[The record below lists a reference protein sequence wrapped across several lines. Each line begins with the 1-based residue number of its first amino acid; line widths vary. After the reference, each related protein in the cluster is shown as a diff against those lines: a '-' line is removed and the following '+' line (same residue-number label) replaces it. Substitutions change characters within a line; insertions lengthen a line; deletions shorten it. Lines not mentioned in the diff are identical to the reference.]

1 VGGGNMAKRG
11 YLALEDGTVLHGETL
26 GRAGEETGEV
36 VFNTGMTGYQE
47 VLTDPSYAGQ
57 IVVMTYPLIGN
68 YGVNV
73 ADCEAR
79 QSFVRGFVVHEACRV
94 PSNWRREKTLDEF
107 LADQGIIG
115 LTGVDTRLLT
125 RRLRTQGTMRGVIT
139 TDCADPEALV
149 ERARNCPLLSGQELV
164 LQVAVREPFTVP
176 GEGPRVVLMDFGAKE
191 NIIRSLHARGLEVVV
206 MPPRT
211 SAREVMA
218 VSPAGV
224 VLSNGPGD
232 PVDVPYAVAA
242 TRELLGRLPVF
253 GICLGHQIMGLA
265 LGGTTYKLKFG
276 HRGANHP
283 VQDLASRRVYITSQN
298 HGFAVA
304 ADSLKDPA
312 VYVSHLNLNDN
323 TVEGLDH
330 REWPAFSVQ
339 YHPEAS
345 PGPHDSDYLFD
356 RFSGLLGGGNHQ

>member
-1 VGGGNMAKRG
+1 MAKRG
-11 YLALEDGTVLHGETL
+11 YLALEDGTVLSGEAL
-26 GRAGEETGEV
+26 GSNGERTGEV

-68 YGVNV
+68 YGVNA

-79 QSFVRGFVVHEACRV
+79 RSFVRGFVVHEACAV

-107 LADQGIIG
+107 LTDEGVIG
-115 LTGVDTRLLT
+115 LAGVDTRLLT
-125 RRLRTQGTMRGVIT
+125 RRLRKQGTMRGVIT
-139 TDCADPEALV
+139 TSDAEPGELV
-149 ERARNCPLLSGQELV
+149 SRARNCPPLSGQELV
-164 LQVAVREPFTVP
+164 PQVAVREPFTVP
-176 GEGPRVVLMDFGAKE
+176 GEGPRVVLLDFGAKE
-191 NIIRSLHARGLEVVV
+191 NIIRSLSARGLEVVV
-206 MPPRT
+206 MPPRA
-211 SAREVMA
+211 SAREVLA

-232 PVDVPYAVAA
+232 PVDVPYAVVAA
-242 TRELLGRLPVF
+242 RELLGRLPVF

-265 LGGTTYKLKFG
+265 LNGTTYKLKFG

-283 VQDLASRRVYITSQN
+283 VQDLENGRVYITSQN

-304 ADSLKDPA
+304 ADSLKDP
-312 VYVSHLNLNDN
+312 VFVTHLNLNDN
-323 TVEGLDH
+323 TVEGLAH
-330 REWPAFSVQ
+330 RHFPAFSVQ

-356 RFSGLLGGGNHQ
+356 RFKSLVGGGNHH

>member
-1 VGGGNMAKRG
+1 MGDVAMTKKG
-11 YLALEDGTVLHGETL
+11 YLALEDGTVLTGEAL
-26 GRAGEETGEV
+26 GRVGDQVGEV

-68 YGVNV
+68 YGVNS

-79 QSFVRGFVVHEACRV
+79 QSFVRGFVVHEVCRT
-94 PSNWRREKTLDEF
+94 PSNWRLDATLDDF
-107 LADQGIIG
+107 LADQGVVG

-125 RRLRTQGTMRGVIT
+125 RRLRLQGTMRGVIAT
-139 TDCADPEALV
+139 SCADPEALV
-149 ERARNCPLLSGQELV
+149 ERARSCPHLSGQALV
-164 LQVAVREPFTVP
+164 TQVACRESFIVP
-176 GEGPRVVLMDFGAKE
+176 GEGPRVVLLDFGAKE
-191 NIIRSLHARGLEVVV
+191 NIIRSLGRRGLEVVV

-211 SAREVMA
+211 SVGEIMA
-218 VSPAGV
+218 VSPSGV

-232 PVDVPYAVAA
+232 PVDVPYAVAV
-242 TRELLGRLPVF
+242 TRELLGRLPLF

-265 LGGTTYKLKFG
+265 LNGTTYKMKFG

-283 VQDLASRRVYITSQN
+283 VQDLADGRVYITSQN
-298 HGFAVA
+298 HGFSVA
-304 ADSLKDPA
+304 ADSLREP
-312 VYVSHLNLNDN
+312 VYVTHLNLNDN
-323 TVEGLDH
+323 TVEGLAH
-330 REWPAFSVQ
+330 RHWPLLSVQ

-356 RFSGLLGGGNHQ
+356 RFSGLVGGGNHR